1 MSDIRQHPSARGLLK
16 AALLPLFLGVAIW
29 FGAVLFEELVTADV
43 RWGLWA
49 AGTALVLSRLAVGGS

>member
-1 MSDIRQHPSARGLLK
+1 MSDMRQHPSALGLLK

-43 RWGLWA
+43 R
-49 AGTALVLSRLAVGGS
+49 